1 MPSLSAHVN
10 RKTLCYSRARFT
22 PSESALL
29 SFVSA
34 TLPIPVQATTPARRS
49 RFGALFIPVYLGIV
63 AAAFASDVAWLD
75 ELATVLVATLLFWP
89 GLRRGN
95 VIAILIWAAVVL
107 VVAALA
113 LAGHGAVAIDFLP
126 VVVNAALSLL
136 FAHTLAHGRTP
147 LIARLIGVI
156 ESPDRVALPRVAA
169 YARGLTLAWAIL
181 LGAQAIVL
189 TVLIACAVPD
199 GALASFGIAP
209 PFEVRGETWRGY
221 LHFGSYA
228 AVLAFFAIEYA
239 YRRWH
244 LRHIEHIP
252 APQFAA
258 RLVQRWPA
266 LARTVMDDD
275 A

>member
-1 MPSLSAHVN
+1 M
-10 RKTLCYSRARFT
+10 
-22 PSESALL
+22 
-29 SFVSA
+29 
-34 TLPIPVQATTPARRS
+34 TTPARRS
-49 RFGALFIPVYLGIV
+49 RFGAVFAVVYLGIV
-63 AAAFASDVAWLD
+63 AAAFAVDRAWLG
-75 ELATVLVATLLFWP
+75 ELATVMVATLLFWP
-89 GLRRGN
+89 GLRRGHRAA
-95 VIAILIWAAVVL
+95 IAIWAAAVL
-107 VVAALA
+107 VVGALA
-113 LAGHGAVAIDFLP
+113 FRGHGEVAIDFLP
-126 VVVNAALSLL
+126 VVVNAALCVL

-147 LIARLIGVI
+147 LIARLIGII

-169 YARGLTLAWAIL
+169 YARGLTLAWAML
-181 LGAQAIVL
+181 LGAQALVL
-189 TVLIACAVPD
+189 TLLIACAVPD

-209 PFEVRGETWRGY
+209 PFAVTGDAWRWY

-228 AVLAFFAIEYA
+228 LVLAFFAIEYA

-252 APQFAA
+252 APQFVK

>member
-1 MPSLSAHVN
+1 
-10 RKTLCYSRARFT
+10 
-22 PSESALL
+22 
-29 SFVSA
+29 VSA
-34 TLPIPVQATTPARRS
+34 TLPIPSQTTTPARRS
-49 RFGALFIPVYLGIV
+49 RFGRAFVVLYLGVV
-63 AAAFASDVAWLD
+63 AAAFASGARWLD

-95 VIAILIWAAVVL
+95 AIAIAIWAAVVL
-107 VVAALA
+107 AVAALA
-113 LAGHGAVAIDFLP
+113 LAGRGEIALDLLP
-126 VVVNAALSLL
+126 VVVNAALCLL

-147 LIARLIGVI
+147 LIARVIGI
-156 ESPDRVALPRVAA
+156 LESPERLALPRVAA

-189 TVLIACAVPD
+189 ALLIACAVPN

-209 PFEVRGETWRGY
+209 PMPVRGEAWRGY

-228 AVLAFFAIEYA
+228 AVLAFFAIEYP

-244 LRHIEHIP
+244 LRHIDHMP
-252 APQFAA
+252 APEFAKKLA
-258 RLVQRWPA
+258 QRWPA
-266 LARTVMDDD
+266 LARSVMDDD